1 MNTYTEIKQEVA
13 KNFGLTSR
21 EFELL
26 CTRLREGDNSL
37 FEKIYLAHFK
47 KCKIYIKRKV
57 NITFSESYDLT
68 MDTMIDFRKGLIKGK
83 ITYGNLEFLFTRMAY
98 YLHLKKQKQLEIL
111 DKKEYAYFE
120 SFSSQTYDEDKD
132 EKFKDLQKV
141 IKTLS
146 KDKQEFIKL
155 HFMKK
160 MKLAEIAKLTGES
173 NATIRKRK
181 QRIIESLKT
190 KLSKNHKYNL

>member
-1 MNTYTEIKQEVA
+1 MNTYTDIKQEVA
-13 KNFGLTSR
+13 KNFGLLPQ
-21 EFELL
+21 EFEVL

-47 KCKIYIKRKV
+47 NCQIYIKRKV

-83 ITYGNLEFLFTRMAY
+83 IAYGNLEFLFTRMAY
-98 YLHLKKQKQLEIL
+98 YLHLKKQKKLELL

-120 SFSSQTYDEDKD
+120 SFSSQLYDAEKE
-132 EKFKDLQKV
+132 EKFKVVERV
-141 IKTLS
+141 IETLS
-146 KDKQEFIKL
+146 KDKQEFIEL
-155 HFMKK
+155 HFVKK
-160 MKLAEIAKLTGES
+160 MKLTEIAKLTGES

-181 QRIIESLKT
+181 QRIIEALKT